1 MTLDEA
7 IQHALEVAEEY
18 QLAVDISDWFSSDVE
33 KCEKCANEHRQLA
46 EWLNDYKKLK
56 AAIKKTATELYLYQE
71 KARENRDDII
81 VGECIRILRENT
93 EGLV

>member
-1 MTLDEA
+1 MRNEEA
-7 IQHALEVAEEY
+7 RKIDYDSCIV
-18 QLAVDISDWFSSDVE
+18 
-33 KCEKCANEHRQLA
+33 KCARTKEECENTRIGICRRNLEIY
-46 EWLNDYKKLK
+46 ELK
-56 AAIKKTATELYLYQE
+56 AAIKKTAAELYIYQE